1 MQGLLLTLTQSS
13 YTPVVIMVEPQRI
26 LVEEIKVVPAKV
38 KVTDLVA
45 VRHMVNTGQDKTEQ
59 RTTLILLCD
68 DGSLRIF
75 MASPEMTNF
84 WLTPTLQPPIL
95 PSPQPKASRKESV
108 NGAKGTSGS
117 STPTFPTDFFE
128 NCTAMNDVEFG
139 GNDLLH
145 VYNSVQLKHRL
156 NTSGL
161 YIACTKQSGFSVD
174 ITNSD
179 TSSVIVGVR
188 ILVGTQDIQRAPTCV
203 EISNSN
209 RNIPFALQRHRW
221 FDIPLTK
228 EESLQADKK
237 LVLAFGSSN
246 DPLGVTMIDSIKVYG
261 KTKESFGW
269 PEDAEEQLTGTVG
282 SSGALNLPS
291 THGHMLPSPTVQSN
305 GSCSKIMAQSPA
317 QRMLDQLVGGAVAL
331 LEGSLSVLPSTGG
344 ATCSPSTKDHVLR
357 LSTQILT
364 MTWSVGSCVPGVV
377 KQLLAAVHPTRAA
390 YHDYKDRVLLKAVL
404 DDLKAI
410 MDETSPIH
418 LDPEAFYNVL
428 TITKSIA
435 TSQPQNLIQFTTG
448 DFLADLLDVGRRLHR
463 ERARNPL
470 LSPVGQLGVAQIDFC
485 VQSLV
490 DILFSVALI
499 DPHQWMA
506 PVMDHYLSL
515 LLCDDASVSHAA
527 KAALQRTMKT
537 GSGGKSMPPLSSR
550 QMPTSDEDDIMQLA
564 IAMSLEGASAASE
577 FESKDEL
584 VSSSNAERF
593 RLLRLALLQRITDD
607 LPELKKKGGVKSIHF
622 LQVLLIL
629 VSELRPSD
637 PTERSELHRTLAKAV
652 CELDLER
659 DAALEVAGQRTPQHE
674 VQLLIMKFFGFL
686 LSTHHHKSSG
696 SKGGSHSHRR
706 SNSTSLS
713 TVASVAAKVLLDA
726 GLMERC
732 LVLLQAILLHW
743 KATGSDES
751 PVVAGLLK
759 HPVAPTAF
767 DLSPFF
773 SRLTHRNAGY
783 IFEGNLFQ
791 QFCDFEFI
799 LFSFIIIKDFR
810 NF

>member
-1 MQGLLLTLTQSS
+1 
-13 YTPVVIMVEPQRI
+13 MVEPERI

-45 VRHMVNTGQDKTEQ
+45 VRHIVNTGQDKTEP

-95 PSPQPKASRKESV
+95 SSTQPKMVRKESV
-108 NGAKGTSGS
+108 NGAKGGSGA

-145 VYNSVQLKHRL
+145 VYNSTQLKHRL

-161 YIACTKQSGFSVD
+161 YIACTKQSGFSVEV
-174 ITNSD
+174 TNPE

-188 ILVGTQDIQRAPTCV
+188 ILVGSQEVQRAPTCV
-203 EISNSN
+203 EIFG
-209 RNIPFALQRHRW
+209 RNIPFVLQRYRW
-221 FDIPLTK
+221 YDIPLTK

-237 LVLAFGSSN
+237 LVLSFGSSN

-261 KTKESFGW
+261 KTKEAFGW
-269 PEDAEEQLTGTVG
+269 PEDAEDQLAGTGG
-282 SSGALNLPS
+282 SNGALNLPA
-291 THGHMLPSPTVQSN
+291 TQGHLLQSPVLQSN
-305 GSCSKIMAQSPA
+305 GSCNKLAIQSPA
-317 QRMLDQLVGGAVAL
+317 QLMLDQLVGGAVAL
-331 LEGSLSVLPSTGG
+331 LEGSLSLPPAGLTSACPP
-344 ATCSPSTKDHVLR
+344 ATKEHVLR

-364 MTWSVGSCVPGVV
+364 MTWSGGSCVPGVV
-377 KQLLAAVHPTRAA
+377 KQLLATIHPSRAA
-390 YHDYKDRVLLKAVL
+390 YHDYKDRVLLTSVL
-404 DDLKAI
+404 DNLKAI

-428 TITKSIA
+428 TITKSVA
-435 TSQPQNLIQFTTG
+435 TTQPQNLIQFTTG
-448 DFLADLLDVGRRLHR
+448 NFLGDLLAVGRRLHR

-485 VQSLV
+485 VQSIV
-490 DILFSVALI
+490 DVLFSVALT
-499 DPHQWMA
+499 DPQKWMA
-506 PVMDHYLSL
+506 PVMDHYIGL

-537 GSGGKSMPPLSSR
+537 GCAGKSILSSALSGR
-550 QMPTSDEDDIMQLA
+550 QPVHSDEDDIMQLA
-564 IAMSLEGASAASE
+564 IAMSLEEASGVASGP
-577 FESKDEL
+577 ESNDDEMHDMP
-584 VSSSNAERF
+584 STSAERF
-593 RLLRLALLQRITDD
+593 RQLRLALLKRITED

-637 PTERSELHRTLAKAV
+637 PTERSELHQTLAKAV

-686 LSTHHHKSSG
+686 LSTHHHKSS
-696 SKGGSHSHRR
+696 SGGGGGGKASHSQRR
-706 SNSTSLS
+706 SNTASLS

-743 KATGSDES
+743 KATGADES
-751 PVVAGLLK
+751 PVVVGLLK
-759 HPVAPTAF
+759 QPLAPSAF

-773 SRLTHRNAGY
+773 SRTLTHRNTGY
-783 IFEGNLFQ
+783 IFEG
-791 QFCDFEFI
+791 I
-799 LFSFIIIKDFR
+799 
-810 NF
+810 

>member
-1 MQGLLLTLTQSS
+1 
-13 YTPVVIMVEPQRI
+13 MVEPHRI

-45 VRHMVNTGQDKTEQ
+45 VRHVVHTGQDKAEQ

-75 MASPEMTNF
+75 MASPEATSF

-95 PSPQPKASRKESV
+95 PSPLPKMARKESV
-108 NGAKGTSGS
+108 NGAKGGSGT

-128 NCTAMNDVEFG
+128 NCSPMNDIEFG

-145 VYNSVQLKHRL
+145 VYNAAQLKHRL

-161 YIACTKQSGFSVD
+161 YIACTKQSGFSIEV
-174 ITNSD
+174 TNPD
-179 TSSVIVGVR
+179 TSSVMVGVR
-188 ILVGTQDIQRAPTCV
+188 ILVGSQDVQRAPTCI
-203 EISNSN
+203 EIFG
-209 RNIPFALQRHRW
+209 RNIPFVLQRQRW

-228 EESLQADKK
+228 EESLQADRK
-237 LVLAFGSSN
+237 LVLSFGSSN
-246 DPLGVTMIDSIKVYG
+246 DPLSVTMIDSIKIYG

-269 PEDAEEQLTGTVG
+269 PEDVEDQLTGTAGPG
-282 SSGALNLPS
+282 SNGNLNVPSGNAL
-291 THGHMLPSPTVQSN
+291 HSPTLLHSN
-305 GSCSKIMAQSPA
+305 GTSSRLVAQSPA
-317 QRMLDQLVGGAVAL
+317 QLILDQLVGGAISL
-331 LEGSLSVLPSTGG
+331 LEGSLSLSSSSSTSSSSSD
-344 ATCSPSTKDHVLR
+344 CKENVLR
-357 LSTQILT
+357 LSTDILT
-364 MTWSVGSCVPGVV
+364 MTWSGPSCVPAMV
-377 KQLLAAVHPTRAA
+377 KQLLAAVHPSRSA
-390 YHDYKDRVLLKAVL
+390 YHEYKDRVLLTAVVQ
-404 DDLKAI
+404 DLKAI
-410 MDETSPIH
+410 MDDTSPIH

-428 TITKSIA
+428 TITKSVA
-435 TSQPQNLIQFTTG
+435 GSHPENLIQFTNP
-448 DFLADLLDVGRRLHR
+448 DFLNELLAVGRRLHR
-463 ERARNPL
+463 ERAQNPL
-470 LSPVGQLGVAQIDFC
+470 LSPVGQLGLAQTEFC
-485 VQSLV
+485 VQSIV
-490 DILFSVALI
+490 DILFSVALT
-499 DPHQWMA
+499 DPHRWMD

-515 LLCDDASVSHAA
+515 LLCDDANVSHAA
-527 KAALQRTMKT
+527 KAALQRIVKT
-537 GSGGKSMPPLSSR
+537 GCGGKTNSPTTTISTSATQSR
-550 QMPTSDEDDIMQLA
+550 TGVPSDEDDIMQLA
-564 IAMSLEGASAASE
+564 IAMSLEEAGAAISSDSVPDSTEERSSPSA
-577 FESKDEL
+577 L
-584 VSSSNAERF
+584 ERF
-593 RLLRLALLQRITDD
+593 RVLRLALLQRITDD

-637 PTERSELHRTLAKAV
+637 PIERNELHRTLAKAV

-686 LSTHHHKSSG
+686 LSTHKSSG
-696 SKGGSHSHRR
+696 KSGHSSQRR
-706 SNSTSLS
+706 RNSTSLS

-743 KATGSDES
+743 KATGGDES

-759 HPVAPTAF
+759 QPVTANMF

-783 IFEGNLFQ
+783 IFEGML
-791 QFCDFEFI
+791 I
-799 LFSFIIIKDFR
+799 
-810 NF
+810 

>member
-1 MQGLLLTLTQSS
+1 
-13 YTPVVIMVEPQRI
+13 MVEPERI

-45 VRHMVNTGQDKTEQ
+45 VRHVVNTGQDKTEQ

-95 PSPQPKASRKESV
+95 SATQPKMVRKESV
-108 NGAKGTSGS
+108 NGAKGGSGA

-145 VYNSVQLKHRL
+145 VYNSAQLKHRL

-161 YIACTKQSGFSVD
+161 YIACTKQSGFSVEV
-174 ITNSD
+174 TNPD

-188 ILVGTQDIQRAPTCV
+188 ILVGSQEVQRAPTCV
-203 EISNSN
+203 EIFG
-209 RNIPFALQRHRW
+209 RNIPFVLQRYRW
-221 FDIPLTK
+221 YDIPLTK
-228 EESLQADKK
+228 DESLQADKK
-237 LVLAFGSSN
+237 LVLSFGSSN

-261 KTKESFGW
+261 KTKEVFGW
-269 PEDAEEQLTGTVG
+269 PEDVEDQLTGTGG
-282 SSGALNLPS
+282 SNGTLNLPS
-291 THGHMLPSPTVQSN
+291 TQGHLLQSPISQSN
-305 GSCSKIMAQSPA
+305 GSCNKLAIQSPA
-317 QRMLDQLVGGAVAL
+317 QLMLDQLVGGSVAL
-331 LEGSLSVLPSTGG
+331 LEGSLSLSTTGVNS
-344 ATCSPSTKDHVLR
+344 ACSPATKEHVLR

-364 MTWSVGSCVPGVV
+364 MTWSGGSCVPGVV
-377 KQLLAAVHPTRAA
+377 KQLLATIHPSRAA
-390 YHDYKDRVLLKAVL
+390 YHDYKDRVLLTAVL

-428 TITKSIA
+428 TITKSVAI
-435 TSQPQNLIQFTTG
+435 SQPQNLIQFTTG
-448 DFLADLLDVGRRLHR
+448 NFLGDLLSVGRRLHQ

-485 VQSLV
+485 VQSIV
-490 DILFSVALI
+490 DVLFSVALT
-499 DPHQWMA
+499 DPHRWMA
-506 PVMDHYLSL
+506 PVMDHYISL
-515 LLCDDASVSHAA
+515 LLCDDANVSHAA

-537 GSGGKSMPPLSSR
+537 GCGGKSIPPAALSER
-550 QMPTSDEDDIMQLA
+550 QMIHSDEDDIMQLA
-564 IAMSLEGASAASE
+564 IAMSLEGATSVPSGP
-577 FESKDEL
+577 ESNDDEMHDMTN
-584 VSSSNAERF
+584 SSAERF
-593 RLLRLALLQRITDD
+593 RQLRLALLQRITED

-696 SKGGSHSHRR
+696 GGKASHSQRR
-706 SNSTSLS
+706 SNSASLS

-732 LVLLQAILLHW
+732 LILLQAILLHW

-751 PVVAGLLK
+751 PVVVGLLK
-759 HPVAPTAF
+759 PPVAPSAF

-773 SRLTHRNAGY
+773 SRTLTHRNTGY
-783 IFEGNLFQ
+783 IFEGIHLY
-791 QFCDFEFI
+791 
-799 LFSFIIIKDFR
+799 FSKI
-810 NF
+810 

>member
-1 MQGLLLTLTQSS
+1 MLTLTQSS
-13 YTPVVIMVEPQRI
+13 YTPVIIMVEPQRI

-45 VRHMVNTGQDKTEQ
+45 VRHMVSTGQEKTEQ

-75 MASPEMTNF
+75 MASPEMTNY
-84 WLTPTLQPPIL
+84 WLTPSLQPPIL
-95 PSPQPKASRKESV
+95 PSPQPKVTRKESV
-108 NGAKGTSGS
+108 SGAKGTSGC

-145 VYNSVQLKHRL
+145 VYNSAQLKHRL

-161 YIACTKQSGFSVD
+161 YIACTKQSGFSVE
-174 ITNSD
+174 ISNPE

-188 ILVGTQDIQRAPTCV
+188 ILVGSQDVQRAPTCV
-203 EISNSN
+203 EVFG
-209 RNIPFALQRHRW
+209 RNIPFVLQRHRW

-237 LVLAFGSSN
+237 LVLSFGSSN

-261 KTKESFGW
+261 KTKEIFGW
-269 PEDAEEQLTGTVG
+269 PEDAEDQLPGTVG
-282 SSGALNLPS
+282 SNGTLNMPAV
-291 THGHMLPSPTVQSN
+291 HGHMLPSPVVHSN
-305 GSCSKIMAQSPA
+305 GFYNKLIIQSPA
-317 QRMLDQLVGGAVAL
+317 QLTLDQLVGGAVAL
-331 LEGSLSVLPSTGG
+331 LEGSLSLPPSAGTTAGSPTNKEQVLN
-344 ATCSPSTKDHVLR
+344 

-364 MTWSVGSCVPGVV
+364 MTWSAGSCVPSVV
-377 KQLLAAVHPTRAA
+377 KQLLAAIHSSKAA
-390 YHDYKDRVLLKAVL
+390 YHDYKDRVLLTAVL
-404 DDLKAI
+404 ADLKAI

-418 LDPEAFYNVL
+418 LDPEAYYNVL
-428 TITKSIA
+428 NITKSIA
-435 TSQPQNLIQFTTG
+435 VSQPQNLIQFTNE
-448 DFLADLLDVGRRLHR
+448 DFLSDLLNVGRRLHS

-485 VQSLV
+485 VQSIV
-490 DILFSVALI
+490 DVLFSVALTE
-499 DPHQWMA
+499 PHQWMDL
-506 PVMDHYLSL
+506 VMDHYLSL

-537 GSGGKSMPPLSSR
+537 GCGGKGLPPLASR
-550 QMPTSDEDDIMQLA
+550 QVPSDEDDIMRLA
-564 IAMSLEGASAASE
+564 IAMSLEGASAGTTQ
-577 FESKDEL
+577 ESKEENA
-584 VSSSNAERF
+584 SNPAAERF
-593 RLLRLALLQRITDD
+593 RVLRLALLKRITDD

-686 LSTHHHKSSG
+686 LSTHHHKSSSSSSS
-696 SKGGSHSHRR
+696 SKTSHSQRR
-706 SNSTSLS
+706 SNSSSLS

-743 KATGSDES
+743 KATGADET
-751 PVVAGLLK
+751 PIVAGLLK

-783 IFEGNLFQ
+783 IFEGMCLIF
-791 QFCDFEFI
+791 
-799 LFSFIIIKDFR
+799 
-810 NF
+810 

>member
-1 MQGLLLTLTQSS
+1 
-13 YTPVVIMVEPQRI
+13 MVEPQRI

-95 PSPQPKASRKESV
+95 PSPQPKMARKESV
-108 NGAKGTSGS
+108 NGAKGGSGT

-128 NCTAMNDVEFG
+128 NCTPMNDVEFG

-145 VYNSVQLKHRL
+145 VYNSAQLKHRL

-161 YIACTKQSGFSVD
+161 YIACTKQSGFSVEV
-174 ITNSD
+174 TNPD

-188 ILVGTQDIQRAPTCV
+188 VLVGSQDVQRAPSCV
-203 EISNSN
+203 EIFG
-209 RNIPFALQRHRW
+209 RNIPFVLQRHRW

-269 PEDAEEQLTGTVG
+269 PEDAEDQLTGTAG
-282 SSGALNLPS
+282 SNGALNLPP
-291 THGHMLPSPTVQSN
+291 THGNALQSPTLQSQ
-305 GSCSKIMAQSPA
+305 GSNKLIIQSPA
-317 QRMLDQLVGGAVAL
+317 QLMLDQLVGGAVSL
-331 LEGSLSVLPSTGG
+331 LEGSLSLPPSSSG
-344 ATCSPSTKDHVLR
+344 ATACSPATKEHVLR
-357 LSTQILT
+357 LSTHILT
-364 MTWSVGSCVPGVV
+364 MTWSGGSCVPGVV
-377 KQLLAAVHPTRAA
+377 KQLLAAVHPSRAA
-390 YHDYKDRVLLKAVL
+390 YHDYKDRVLLTAVL

-410 MDETSPIH
+410 MDENSPIH

-428 TITKSIA
+428 TITKSVA
-435 TSQPQNLIQFTTG
+435 SSQPQNLIHFTTG
-448 DFLADLLDVGRRLHR
+448 DFLGDLLAVGRRLHR

-470 LSPVGQLGVAQIDFC
+470 LSPVGQLGLAQTDYC
-485 VQSLV
+485 VQSIV
-490 DILFSVALI
+490 DILFSVALTE
-499 DPHQWMA
+499 PHQWMG

-527 KAALQRTMKT
+527 KAALQRIMKT
-537 GSGGKSMPPLSSR
+537 SCGNKPMPVLSGSGR
-550 QMPTSDEDDIMQLA
+550 QPVPNDEDDIMQLA
-564 IAMSLEGASAASE
+564 IAMSLEGASGSGASE
-577 FESKDEL
+577 SKEDESN
-584 VSSSNAERF
+584 SSAERF

-637 PTERSELHRTLAKAV
+637 PTERNELHRTLAKAV

-686 LSTHHHKSSG
+686 LSTHHHKSS
-696 SKGGSHSHRR
+696 SGGKSTHSQRR
-706 SNSTSLS
+706 SASTSLS

-743 KATGSDES
+743 KATGADES

-759 HPVAPTAF
+759 HPIAPTAF

-783 IFEGNLFQ
+783 IFEGKGNPFGLF
-791 QFCDFEFI
+791 
-799 LFSFIIIKDFR
+799 
-810 NF
+810 

>member
-1 MQGLLLTLTQSS
+1 
-13 YTPVVIMVEPQRI
+13 MVEPERI

-45 VRHMVNTGQDKTEQ
+45 VRHIVNTGQDKTEP

-75 MASPEMTNF
+75 MASPDMTNF

-95 PSPQPKASRKESV
+95 SSTQPKIVRKESI
-108 NGAKGTSGS
+108 NGTKGSGS
-117 STPTFPTDFFE
+117 TTPTFPTDFFE
-128 NCTAMNDVEFG
+128 SCTAMNDVEYG

-145 VYNSVQLKHRL
+145 VYNSAQLKHRL

-161 YIACTKQSGFSVD
+161 YIACTKQAGFSVD
-174 ITNSD
+174 ITNAD
-179 TSSVIVGVR
+179 TSNVIVGVR
-188 ILVGTQDIQRAPTCV
+188 ILVGSQDVQRAPTCV
-203 EISNSN
+203 EIFG
-209 RNIPFALQRHRW
+209 RNIPFVMQRHRW
-221 FDIPLTK
+221 YDIPLTK

-246 DPLGVTMIDSIKVYG
+246 DPLGVTMIDSIKIYG
-261 KTKESFGW
+261 KTKEVFGW
-269 PEDAEEQLTGTVG
+269 PEDAEDQVTGSNGTF
-282 SSGALNLPS
+282 NLPP
-291 THGHMLPSPTVQSN
+291 TQGHQLQSPALQSS
-305 GSCSKIMAQSPA
+305 GSCSKLTMQSPA
-317 QRMLDQLVGGAVAL
+317 QLMLDQLVGGAVAL
-331 LEGSLSVLPSTGG
+331 LEGSLSLP
-344 ATCSPSTKDHVLR
+344 ATSVTSACSPTTKEHVLR

-364 MTWSVGSCVPGVV
+364 MTWNGASCVPGVI
-377 KQLLAAVHPTRAA
+377 KLLLAAIHPSRAA
-390 YHDYKDRVLLKAVL
+390 YHDYKDRVLLTAVVN
-404 DDLKAI
+404 DLKAI
-410 MDETSPIH
+410 MDESSAIH

-428 TITKSIA
+428 TITKSVA
-435 TSQPQNLIQFTTG
+435 STQPQNLIQFTS
-448 DFLADLLDVGRRLHR
+448 DNFLSDLLSVGQRLHS

-485 VQSLV
+485 VQSIV
-490 DILFSVALI
+490 DILFAVALT
-499 DPHQWMA
+499 DPHRWMA
-506 PVMDHYLSL
+506 PVMDHYIGL

-537 GSGGKSMPPLSSR
+537 GCNGKLMPSAVQPR
-550 QMPTSDEDDIMQLA
+550 PAVPSDEDDIMQLA
-564 IAMSLEGASAASE
+564 IAMSLEGASGAAP
-577 FESKDEL
+577 ESNDDEREI
-584 VSSSNAERF
+584 SSCF
-593 RLLRLALLQRITDD
+593 RQLRLALLQRITDD

-637 PTERSELHRTLAKAV
+637 PIERNELHRTLAKAV

-659 DAALEVAGQRTPQHE
+659 DAAVEVAGQRTPQHE

-686 LSTHHHKSSG
+686 LSTHHHKSGSG
-696 SKGGSHSHRR
+696 KASHSQRR
-706 SNSTSLS
+706 GNSAPFS

-743 KATGSDES
+743 KATGGDES

-759 HPVAPTAF
+759 HPVVATAF

-773 SRLTHRNAGY
+773 SRTLTHRSTGY
-783 IFEGNLFQ
+783 IFEGIH
-791 QFCDFEFI
+791 D
-799 LFSFIIIKDFR
+799 FIIQFQIT
-810 NF
+810 